1 MVESF
6 HFLDEDFSPLDRFH
20 THDVH
25 HLWTIHL
32 PFRDSEHSH
41 TFNIYVICHLLV
53 NSVITWKQVTVI
65 VHVIRN
71 RTFCLNIVTFKLI
84 KFPKQYYDYHS
95 FCYAWLDRLCIVW
108 RCPNY
113 LWRPY
118 LYHGHHR
125 SDTYN
130 NSNSKTK
137 KAIFQ
142 KMAVKYLG
150 LDWFKNTQTK
160 HLWCWGDG
168 LIEVLVT

>member
-1 MVESF
+1 MKTAHVELTSR
-6 HFLDEDFSPLDRFH
+6 LWIDFTLRMSITYGQFTCR
-20 THDVH
+20 
-25 HLWTIHL
+25 
-32 PFRDSEHSH
+32 SEHSH

-108 RCPNY
+108 WGPNY
-113 LWRPY
+113 LWWPY
-118 LYHGHHR
+118 LYHGNHR

-150 LDWFKNTQTK
+150 LGWFKNKQTK
-160 HLWCWGDG
+160 HHWCWGDG